1 MKKDQAKI
9 LARGVYTAIA
19 EKGKNE
25 VENIVNNFLAYLKDH
40 RLNSLIPSILEELE
54 KIYFDEKGITK
65 VTVSSKDKLSEQEVK
80 KISALVSQKSGKK
93 VQVKEV
99 ENKDLI
105 GGALIRYEDKVID
118 LSIKKQLNNLAKQL
132 AS

>member
-9 LARGVYTAIA
+9 LARGVYTAMA

-25 VENIVNNFLAYLKDH
+25 VETIVNNFLAYLKDH

-54 KIYFDEKGITK
+54 NIYLDEKGITK
-65 VTVSSKDKLSEQEVK
+65 ITVSSKDKLSEQEVK
-80 KISALVSQKSGKK
+80 KISDLVSQKSGKK

-105 GGALIRYEDKVID
+105 GGAVIRYEDKVID
-118 LSIKKQLNNLAKQL
+118 LSINKQLNNLAKQL

>member
-25 VENIVNNFLAYLKDH
+25 VESIVNNFLAYLKDH
-40 RLNSLIPSILEELE
+40 RLNFLIPSILEELE
-54 KIYFDEKGITK
+54 NIYLDEKGIVKT
-65 VTVSSKDKLSEQEVK
+65 TVSSKDKLAEKEVK
-80 KISALVSQKSGKK
+80 QISDLVSQKSGKV
-93 VQVKEV
+93 VQVKET
-99 ENKDLI
+99 EDKDLI
-105 GGALIRYEDKVID
+105 GGAVIRYEDKVID
-118 LSIKKQLNNLAKQL
+118 LSIKKQLKNLAKQL